1 MLSLF
6 KELLKISDHY
16 RPPMMHLTRMQL
28 MATKEKIS
36 WGTEARNCVVQLEI
50 KWRKTSKNNIFIAS
64 LCAFD
69 IRAICYLSDLH
80 CTLQRGSKAHS
91 FHKYQRCMNV

>member
-1 MLSLF
+1 
-6 KELLKISDHY
+6 
-16 RPPMMHLTRMQL
+16 MMHLTNMQL

-36 WGTEARNCVVQLEI
+36 WGTEARNCVVQPPISEI

-80 CTLQRGSKAHS
+80 CREVVKPIRFIHI
-91 FHKYQRCMNV
+91 RDV